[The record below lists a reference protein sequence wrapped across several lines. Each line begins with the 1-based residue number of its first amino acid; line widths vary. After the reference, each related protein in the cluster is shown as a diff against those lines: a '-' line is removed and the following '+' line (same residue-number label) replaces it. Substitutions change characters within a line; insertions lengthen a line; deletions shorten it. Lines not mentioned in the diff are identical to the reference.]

1 MSESAILLKDALVA
15 GVSQRYA
22 LELSQSQQNAACSPE
37 HMQKMSDLLGYD
49 VQAAAK
55 ARKRKLVI
63 AALILAAA
71 LVVGSLTAYAN
82 RDAIREFFVQVFDE
96 YISLEFPGEQ
106 PSAEITERYSV
117 GYVPQGYTLTQKEVN
132 YLVTRNL
139 WSNAQGQVLR
149 FSQLLLNVE
158 IRFDPDYGESRII
171 EHGNMQIYCRVHEG
185 AVSYIWNDGKYA
197 LVIYDATGLSLEE
210 ILKIIDS
217 AHIESES

>member
-63 AALILAAA
+63 AALILAAV

-82 RDAIREFFVQVFDE
+82 RDAIRDFFVRFVENNFV
-96 YISLEFPGEQ
+96 IEFPGNQ
-106 PSAEITERYSV
+106 PSPTITQTYDYSYIPEGYELKFKEIRLTGIYYQYTNENQKMLSLNQLLINAEI
-117 GYVPQGYTLTQKEVN
+117 G
-132 YLVTRNL
+132 
-139 WSNAQGQVLR
+139 
-149 FSQLLLNVE
+149 
-158 IRFDPDYGESRII
+158 FDGESGSSTMLDHNEI
-171 EHGNMQIYCRVHEG
+171 QILCVDYENIRY
-185 AVSYIWNDGKYA
+185 YIWNNGNYVFQICDGAK
-197 LVIYDATGLSLEE
+197 LPFEE
-210 ILKIIDS
+210 IQKIIDGMLI
-217 AHIESES
+217 IE

>member
-1 MSESAILLKDALVA
+1 MSESAILLKNALIT

-37 HMQKMSDLLGYD
+37 HIQKMSDLLGYD

-82 RDAIREFFVQVFDE
+82 RDAIREFFVQVFDDC
-96 YISLEFPGEQ
+96 ITLEFPGEQ
-106 PSAEITERYSV
+106 PSAGVTEYYAV
-117 GYVPQGYTLTQKEVN
+117 GYVPPGYTLTKVAKN
-132 YLVTRNL
+132 DMRIRYDWTNT
-139 WSNAQGQVLR
+139 QGQTILFTQGIINVLYG
-149 FSQLLLNVE
+149 
-158 IRFDPDYGESRII
+158 FDPEYGESRII

-197 LVIYDATGLSLEE
+197 LDIYDATGLSLEE

-217 AHIESES
+217 VHIESES